1 MTGGALA
8 LLLFAAL
15 SHAAWNLAAG
25 RSRGDSTVFVWLYMT
40 GSAIL
45 AAPVA
50 LIRLADQGWPLS
62 WTLLTAPILT
72 ALLHVVYSLVLQ
84 AGYARADTGVVY
96 PVARGVGPLIT
107 MIIAIVFLGERPSV
121 TAVAGGVVVIL
132 GIVVVT
138 GRALRPGR
146 PDLAVGLRYGVATG
160 AAIASYTLW
169 DSHSVSG
176 LNLDPIAFFGLS
188 VIMQSLILLPSAL
201 VRRDR
206 ILPTLR
212 RSWASASSVAVLSP
226 AAYIMVLFAMQST
239 PVSLVAPVRESSI
252 IIGSLAGWLIFKEPD
267 PVRRVTGAVIV
278 LAGITLI
285 ALS

>member
-8 LLLFAAL
+8 LLLLAAL

-25 RSRGDSTVFVWLYMT
+25 RSQGDSTVFVWLYMT
-40 GSAIL
+40 GSAI
-45 AAPVA
+45 VA
-50 LIRLADQGWPLS
+50 TPIALLRLSGQGWPLS
-62 WTLLTAPILT
+62 WELLAAPVLT
-72 ALLHVVYSLVLQ
+72 ALLHVVYSLILQ
-84 AGYARADTGVVY
+84 TGYARADTGVVY

-107 MIIAIVFLGERPSV
+107 MLVAITFLGERP
-121 TAVAGGVVVIL
+121 TLPAVAGGIVVVL
-132 GIVVVT
+132 GIVIVT

-146 PDLAVGLRYGVATG
+146 PDLAVGLRYGAATG

-176 LNLDPIAFFGLS
+176 LGLDPIAFFGLS

-201 VRRDR
+201 RRRER

-212 RSWASASSVAVLSP
+212 SSWAPASAVAVLSP
-226 AAYIMVLFAMQST
+226 AAYIMVLFAMQTT

-267 PVRRVTGAVIV
+267 PLRRVAGAVVV
-278 LAGITLI
+278 LAGISLI